1 MSICEPTNKNKR
13 LLDISGLHVSYPTPS
28 LIKST
33 KMIDINNSKFKHEKV
48 YSKLTIKQ
56 ISDISNNNVSQIM
69 KYQKQIA
76 RNRII
81 NGIIKSSINQEINE
95 NNKIKHLSFNP
106 ESNNLLS
113 RNLSDISIN
122 HTKNKKII
130 NFKSNFNFN
139 NNQISQKFSKKNLS
153 YFKENSNSK
162 LYVKTHLLSHL
173 NINNDYVYKQNVE
186 KSHNKID
193 VELQRKIKTNIRS
206 LIKNENIK
214 KEINYPINNNL
225 DKQNCRLKSIKLF
238 SKPIYC
244 GNHYYS
250 KNNISPFNNSSY
262 INKTNL
268 DQSINLNTSHLNT
281 DNSILSKLTFKNFSP
296 LTRNIKKEFKS
307 PLIAITS
314 KEHNE
319 KNKTHDNKILSKEIF
334 DTNFNKSMISSNSFL
349 NNTELL
355 ERTANFS
362 FFKDIKVEDKSF
374 IYENEKTCNIIT
386 NMNISD
392 LNQSY
397 FNSEIIDHNFED
409 SKIEKDKFFTEISG
423 YENDYLNSEYISV
436 NSIKTHESRLRE
448 AETII
453 NNRQTQSGFT
463 FREDEDKYT
472 KIQNSHTKSIN
483 KETSK
488 KNVDIKIKSKNLIL
502 NLNKISTNSQSQSQS
517 NSSLE
522 KVSTFMNKKT
532 SFNSM
537 GLTNSRNLKSN
548 ICNDKKLFLF
558 NKNHNAFPL
567 RPVKLNQEESYY
579 KHNSSLVQNS
589 KLNEIEPFI
598 SFKYTLE
605 NLYSSEDI
613 EKLNEKDT
621 RVGSTIDTKITD
633 SNYQTPKLSNTNSNR
648 ASINDSIRRLSSG
661 SPKIIKNHPS
671 IKSFFDI

>member
-13 LLDISGLHVSYPTPS
+13 LLDITGLHVAYPTPS
-28 LIKST
+28 LIKCT
-33 KMIDINNSKFKHEKV
+33 KMINFNNSKFKHEKV

-56 ISDISNNNVSQIM
+56 KSDISNNNISQIM

-81 NGIIKSSINQEINE
+81 NGIIKSSINQETNE
-95 NNKIKHLSFNP
+95 NSKIKHLSLNP
-106 ESNNLLS
+106 ESNNVLS

-122 HTKNKKII
+122 HTINKKII
-130 NFKSNFNFN
+130 NFKSNFNFS
-139 NNQISQKFSKKNLS
+139 NNQISQKFSKKDLS

-162 LYVKTHLLSHL
+162 LYLKTHLFSQA
-173 NINNDYVYKQNVE
+173 NINNDHVYKQNEE

-193 VELQRKIKTNIRS
+193 VELQRKIKTKIHS
-206 LIKNENIK
+206 LMKN
-214 KEINYPINNNL
+214 EINYPSNNNL
-225 DKQNCRLKSIKLF
+225 DKQNSRLKTIKSF

-244 GNHYYS
+244 ENHSYS
-250 KNNISPFNNSSY
+250 KNNISQFNNSYY

-268 DQSINLNTSHLNT
+268 DQSINLNKTQLNTQT

-296 LTRNIKKEFKS
+296 LTRNIKREFKS

-314 KEHNE
+314 KQHYE
-319 KNKTHDNKILSKEIF
+319 KNKTHDNKIPSKEIF
-334 DTNFNKSMISSNSFL
+334 DTNFNKSMLSSNSFL

-374 IYENEKTCNIIT
+374 IYENEKTCNMKT

-397 FNSEIIDHNFED
+397 FNSEFIDHNFDD

-423 YENDYLNSEYISV
+423 YEHDYLNSEYISV
-436 NSIKTHESRLRE
+436 NSIKTHESRVRE
-448 AETII
+448 TETII
-453 NNRQTQSGFT
+453 DNRQTQSGFT
-463 FREDEDKYT
+463 FREDENKNT
-472 KIQNSHTKSIN
+472 KIQNSHSKSIN

-488 KNVDIKIKSKNLIL
+488 ENVDIKIKSKNLIL
-502 NLNKISTNSQSQSQS
+502 NLNKISTKSQSQSQSQS

-522 KVSTFMNKKT
+522 KVSNFMNKKT
-532 SFNSM
+532 SFSSI

-567 RPVKLNQEESYY
+567 RPVKLNQEQSYI

-589 KLNEIEPFI
+589 KFNEIDPFI

-661 SPKIIKNHPS
+661 SPKIIKNHPN